1 MFLVPFLISRKYDLE
16 KEYLKGWRLIAND
29 FVAEDAYNEHIYEE
43 IPETRQQ
50 RLRPL
55 PPIPEG
61 TSLRQGC
68 STGGS
73 TTTNFNMKQTLS
85 GKYTDKNE
93 KEIFLICEE
102 IQMGSVAKSYMRIL
116 GRAS

>member
-1 MFLVPFLISRKYDLE
+1 MYELREKLE
-16 KEYLKGWRLIAND
+16 TDCQRFFI
-29 FVAEDAYNEHIYEE
+29 AEDAYNEHIYEE

-68 STGGS
+68 STGAQ
-73 TTTNFNMKQTLS
+73 TTTIT
-85 GKYTDKNE
+85 
-93 KEIFLICEE
+93 
-102 IQMGSVAKSYMRIL
+102 
-116 GRAS
+116 